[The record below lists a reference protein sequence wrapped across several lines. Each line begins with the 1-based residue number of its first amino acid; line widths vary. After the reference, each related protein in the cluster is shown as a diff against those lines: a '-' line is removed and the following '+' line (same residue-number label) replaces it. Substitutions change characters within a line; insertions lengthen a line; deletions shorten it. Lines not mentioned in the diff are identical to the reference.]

1 VIKEQGKSL
10 KIGTIDTL
18 LSYYLA
24 FLYADRDYFD
34 DNRLLCLSS
43 VLFKV
48 QQENRLTQKEVLRR
62 FVLQCYGKQ
71 QTLSEL
77 KEESNKL
84 HLTLDKDSKEYE
96 ERFLKYVPKE
106 KKRS

>member
-1 VIKEQGKSL
+1 
-10 KIGTIDTL
+10 

-24 FLYADRDYFD
+24 FMYADRDYFD

-48 QQENRLTQKEVLRR
+48 QQENRLTQKDVLRR
-62 FVLQCYGKQ
+62 FVLDCYGKQ
-71 QTLSEL
+71 TSLSEM
-77 KEESNKL
+77 KEANNKL
-84 HLTLDKDSKEYE
+84 HSTLDKSSKEYE
-96 ERFLKYVPKE
+96 ERFLKYVPKD